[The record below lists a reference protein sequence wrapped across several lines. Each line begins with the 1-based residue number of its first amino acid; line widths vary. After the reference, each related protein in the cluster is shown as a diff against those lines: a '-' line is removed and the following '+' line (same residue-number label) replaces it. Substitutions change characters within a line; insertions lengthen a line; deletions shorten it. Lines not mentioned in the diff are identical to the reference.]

1 MDTEILVFYLYG
13 FAFFSQGLCIR
24 LMNTHPQLVSAL
36 GSLRK
41 GNELD
46 HSLLIALAM
55 IHTHTQKDGPGIR
68 MNCVVWSLRHSVDP
82 DWTISSLVASCRGI
96 IAEGTRHY
104 QLSTIFG
111 ERLISSSKQ

>member
-13 FAFFSQGLCIR
+13 FAFFPQGLCIR
-24 LMNTHPQLVSAL
+24 LMNTDPQLVSAL

-46 HSLLIALAM
+46 HSLLIALAT
-55 IHTHTQKDGPGIR
+55 IRTHTRKDGPGLR
-68 MNCVVWSLRHSVDP
+68 TDCVVWSLRHSVDP
-82 DWTISSLVASCRGI
+82 DWTVSSLVASCRSI